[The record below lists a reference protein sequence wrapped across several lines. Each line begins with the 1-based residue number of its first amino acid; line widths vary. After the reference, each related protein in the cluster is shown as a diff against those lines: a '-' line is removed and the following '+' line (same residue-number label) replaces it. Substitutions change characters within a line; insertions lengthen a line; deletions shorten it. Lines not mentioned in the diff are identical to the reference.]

1 MYVLFC
7 HILLILMVQNV
18 GGDESSLA
26 SEEAKR
32 IL

>member
-1 MYVLFC
+1 MP
-7 HILLILMVQNV
+7 HSNWILMQPNI